1 MDDMN
6 GLFSKSFENALGSLF
21 TSIYQI
27 NLDTGE
33 LKAFRVSEDVKG
45 LVDHEQNA
53 DEFIKMMAEAFYHSH
68 SQNELVNSFSV
79 ESLKKC
85 QEEGI
90 EKIERELVRMCK
102 GSYHSVT
109 LIGLLGTR
117 PNPQPEV
124 IIAVQDNDAEYSDRK
139 TNSHMFQSISNVYD
153 TMYYVDV
160 DTDMIT
166 AIDNRMD
173 SDIMLT
179 NHGRFSHIMRIYGNN
194 CIFYEDQDSFFHFM
208 SLTHLRKNLTFD
220 NPVLELEYRRVYDYG
235 LEWIRGEMILV
246 NMSQGMPSRVVYV
259 TRNITAIKNREMAY
273 KQAVQIV
280 EEIDRDEVIGSNSA
294 VQSFYKKTDFLK
306 RLARQL
312 QFPINAYLGLA
323 NIIEL
328 NVTDPEKVL
337 LYTNELR
344 RHGAEMLHITN
355 EFNEVG
361 EIERGQI
368 NILYEPV
375 PAFDFF
381 YSIVEDWREE
391 AENKGHKFINEVSKF
406 DKDLIMVDRRRMKES
421 IDAIIDN
428 AIRYTPEGG
437 RITVTIEEMAG
448 MSSEEIEYDII
459 VRDTGYGMTPTFL
472 EHVYEPFLPVVD
484 NRVSSEQGMGLGL
497 GITKSMITAMRG
509 TMDIQSQVDVG
520 TIVSIHMK
528 SKNARIQTEAFILND
543 TESTAGKEAKLAL
556 PTYTELIDKRIL
568 FYGNEGCG
576 AILDR
581 TKIIYDK
588 VNWSDDIVDWFI
600 RSRLDDYQMIIV
612 DVTNTDK
619 NEWNIAKEVHS
630 LAREDASDIPIVA
643 LVDYEHFKRTHKSS
657 FEREE
662 IVEELEAR
670 DFCEVLFAPYDMGEL
685 LRIIG
690 WWIK

>member
-1 MDDMN
+1 MDKVN
-6 GLFSKSFENALGSLF
+6 GVFSKSFENVLGSLF

-27 NLDTGE
+27 NLETGE
-33 LKAFRVSEDVKG
+33 LKGFRVSEDAKG

-53 DEFIKMMAEAFYHSH
+53 NEYIKMMSEAFYHSH
-68 SQNELVNSFSV
+68 SQTELVNTFSI

-85 QEEGI
+85 QDEGI
-90 EKIERELVRMCK
+90 EKVERELVRMCK

-109 LIGLLGTR
+109 IIALLGTMAD
-117 PNPQPEV
+117 PQPEV
-124 IIAVQDNDAEYSDRK
+124 IIAVQDNDAENSDRK
-139 TNSHMFQSISNVYD
+139 TNSHMYQSISNVYD

-235 LEWIRGEMILV
+235 LEWVRGEMILV

-259 TRNITAIKNREMAY
+259 TRNITDVKNKELAY

-280 EEIDRDEVIGSNSA
+280 EEIDRDGVIGDGSA
-294 VQSFYKKTDFLK
+294 VQNFYKKTDFLK

-337 LYTNELR
+337 LYANQLK

-355 EFNEVG
+355 EFNEIG

-375 PAFDFF
+375 PATDFF
-381 YSIVEDWREE
+381 YSIVEDWRED
-391 AENKGHKFINEVSKF
+391 AESRGHSFINESGTF
-406 DKDLIMVDRRRMKES
+406 DKDLIMVDRRRLKEA

-437 RITVTIEEMAG
+437 RITVTIEEKVG
-448 MSSEEIEYDII
+448 VSSDEVEYDII
-459 VRDTGYGMTPTFL
+459 VRDTGYGMSPTFL

-484 NRVSSEQGMGLGL
+484 NRVSGEQGMGLGL

-520 TIVSIHMK
+520 TIVTIHMR
-528 SKNARIQTEAFILND
+528 SKNARVQTEAFILND

-568 FYGNEGCG
+568 FYGNDGVG

-588 VNWSDDIVDWFI
+588 VNWSDDVVEWFV

-612 DVTNTDK
+612 DVSNTDQ
-619 NEWNIAKEVHS
+619 NEWNIAKEIHS
-630 LAREDASDIPIVA
+630 INRDDASDIPVVA
-643 LVDYEHFKRTHKSS
+643 LVDYDHYKRTHDNNYDKQD
-657 FEREE
+657 
-662 IVEELEAR
+662 IIDELESR
-670 DFCEVLFAPYDMGEL
+670 DFCEVLFSPYDMSEL